1 MGEENNRET
10 QEEQEKQED
19 QETIQPQGKSLPIKL
34 IIFCILGLSLL
45 GGGFFVWKGGL
56 LSGVFNKN
64 SGVISSDIQD
74 TKKDIGPIYS
84 LDTFIV
90 NLLGDRG
97 KNYLKVK
104 VDLELD
110 GDKLSEEVTK
120 RLPQFRDSIL
130 TLLSNKSHDD
140 VKTLEGK
147 YQLRSEIISM
157 LNQYLKTG
165 RIINVYFTDFI
176 VQ

>member
-1 MGEENNRET
+1 MEEEKNTEVQEEET
-10 QEEQEKQED
+10 QEG
-19 QETIQPQGKSLPIKL
+19 QETDQTPGKSLPIKL
-34 IIFCILGLSLL
+34 IIVCILGLSVLA
-45 GGGFFVWKGGL
+45 GGFFVWKAGL
-56 LSGVFNKN
+56 ISGLSKD
-64 SGVISSDIQD
+64 SDAPSADIGETD
-74 TKKDIGPIYS
+74 NDIGPIFS

-97 KNYLKVK
+97 KSYLKVK

-110 GDKLSEEVTK
+110 GEKLSEEITR

-157 LNQYLKTG
+157 LNQYLDTG
-165 RIINVYFTDFI
+165 KITNVYFTDFI